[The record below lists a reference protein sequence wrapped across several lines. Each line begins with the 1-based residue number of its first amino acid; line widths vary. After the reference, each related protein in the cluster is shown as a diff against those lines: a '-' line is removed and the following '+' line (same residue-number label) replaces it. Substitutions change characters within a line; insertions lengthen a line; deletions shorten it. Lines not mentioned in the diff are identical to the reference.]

1 MSNPTPERN
10 VVREAQTLEN
20 YDPLA
25 KQKAAA
31 KLSRIPVK
39 VEQAEVLKKPEWI
52 RVKAGSPTTRFYEIK
67 DILRSNKLVTVC
79 EEASCA
85 NIGECFGKGTATF
98 MIMGDKCTRRC
109 PFCDV
114 GHGRPDP
121 LDTQEPENLAQTIAK
136 LKLNYVVITSV
147 DRDDLRDGGADHYV
161 QCITRTRELSPKT
174 QIEVLV
180 PDFRGR
186 LDKALDILAAGL
198 PDVMNHNLE
207 TVPRL
212 YKEARPGADYAH
224 SLKLLKDFKARFPD
238 IPTKSGLM
246 VGLGETDEEI
256 LEVMHDMRAHDIDML
271 TIGQYLAPSN
281 SHLPVRRYV
290 HPDTFKMFEAKAYE
304 MGFTHA
310 AVGAM
315 VRSSYHADQQA
326 HGVLNNVSNP

>member
-1 MSNPTPERN
+1 MSDLKKE
-10 VVREAQTLEN
+10 
-20 YDPLA
+20 YDPLQ
-25 KQKAAA
+25 KQKSADKTA
-31 KLSRIPVK
+31 RIPIKIVPL
-39 VEQAEVLKKPEWI
+39 AEALKKPDWI
-52 RVKAGSPTTRFYEIK
+52 RVKAASSSSRFSEIK
-67 DILRSNKLVTVC
+67 QILRENQLVTVC
-79 EEASCA
+79 EEASCP

-121 LDTQEPENLAQTIAK
+121 LDAQEPLNLAKTIAA
-136 LKLNYVVITSV
+136 LKLSYVVITSV
-147 DRDDLRDGGADHYV
+147 DRDDLRDGGAQHFVD
-161 QCITRTRELSPKT
+161 CIRRTKELSPST
-174 QIEVLV
+174 RVEVLV

-186 LDKALDILAAGL
+186 LEKALDIFASDPQGL

-212 YKEARPGADYAH
+212 YKQARPGSDYAH
-224 SLKLLKDFKARFPD
+224 SLKLLKDFKARFPQ

-256 LEVMHDMRAHDIDML
+256 LEVMQDMRAHDIDML

-281 SHLPVRRYV
+281 HHLPVLRYV
-290 HPDTFKMFEAKAYE
+290 HPDTFKEFEQKAYA
-304 MGFTHA
+304 MGFSHA

-326 HGVLNNVSNP
+326 HEAGVV

>member
-1 MSNPTPERN
+1 MSTTPERN

-79 EEASCA
+79 EEASCP

-147 DRDDLRDGGADHYV
+147 DRDDLRDGGAEHYV

-186 LDKALDILAAGL
+186 LDKALDVLSAGL

-224 SLKLLKDFKARFPD
+224 SLKLLKDFKTRFPH

-326 HGVLNNVSNP
+326 HGVLNPVSQP

>member
-1 MSNPTPERN
+1 MATRETP
-10 VVREAQTLEN
+10 VVREAQSHEN
-20 YDPLA
+20 YNPSA

-39 VEQAEVLKKPEWI
+39 VQAGEVLKKPDWI
-52 RVKAGSPTTRFYEIK
+52 RVKAGSASSRFYEIK
-67 DILRSNKLVTVC
+67 DILRANKLVTVC
-79 EEASCA
+79 EEASCP

-121 LDTQEPENLAQTIAK
+121 LDTQEPDNLAHTIAA
-136 LKLNYVVITSV
+136 LKLQYVVITSV
-147 DRDDLRDGGADHYV
+147 DRDDLRDGGSQHFVD
-161 QCITRTRELSPKT
+161 CIRRTRELSPET
-174 QIEVLV
+174 RIEILV

-186 LDKALDILAAGL
+186 DDRALDILKAAP

-212 YKEARPGADYAH
+212 YREARPGSDYAF
-224 SLKLLKDFKARFPD
+224 SLNLLKKFKALFPD
-238 IPTKSGLM
+238 VPTKSGLM

-256 LEVMHDMRAHDIDML
+256 LDVMRDMRAHHIDML
-271 TIGQYLAPSN
+271 TIGQYLAPST

-290 HPDTFKMFEAKAYE
+290 HPDTFKMFEEKAYE
-304 MGFTHA
+304 MGFAHA

-326 HGVLNNVSNP
+326 HAAAQR

>member
-10 VVREAQTLEN
+10 VVREAQTVEN

-79 EEASCA
+79 EEASCP
-85 NIGECFGKGTATF
+85 NIGECFGSGTATF

-121 LDTQEPENLAQTIAK
+121 LDTEEPENLAQTIAK

-147 DRDDLRDGGADHYV
+147 DRDDLRDGGAEHYV

-186 LDKALDILAAGL
+186 LDKALDIMAAGL

-212 YKEARPGADYAH
+212 YKEARPGADYLH

-256 LEVMHDMRAHDIDML
+256 LEVMRDMRAHDIDML

-326 HGVLNNVSNP
+326 HNVLNPGA